1 MDGGKLKV
9 DNTYYEG
16 YEGEKEIVITFLETE
31 YHFWEGYFED
41 IFGAP
46 VLSDTGWHGLTKDYN
61 ELDNAFDDETIE
73 CAVPAEEYLDDLR
86 LYRNRSFEYEETADV
101 LQTLVHIFEK
111 AEKMKDYI
119 LVRVN

>member
-41 IFGAP
+41 IFGTP
-46 VLSDTGWHGLTKDYN
+46 VLSDTGWHGFTKDYN
-61 ELDNAFDDETIE
+61 EFDNAFDDETIE

-111 AEKMKDYI
+111 AEKMKDNI